1 VGFDIQ
7 YILRNLPLLL
17 EGLRLTL
24 IVSALGLLLAA
35 PIGLAAALMR
45 LRRGAAGRVVA
56 AYVEAFRNTPL
67 LIQLYVVYFGLP
79 LIGLAG
85 DPTVSGIVSLGLYHG
100 AFLTE
105 VFRAGL
111 QAVSARQ
118 LEAASALGMRHRLAM
133 RRIILPQAL
142 RLMLPA
148 LGNEFVLLV
157 KNSSLLST
165 IAIVDLTMA
174 GKLMAEQSGAVYEV
188 FFAIGL
194 MYLTVTT
201 TAALLLRRAEWRLQ
215 IAE

>member
-1 VGFDIQ
+1 MQKMSLSLPEFLRR
-7 YILRNLPLLL
+7 LRNL
-17 EGLRLTL
+17 
-24 IVSALGLLLAA
+24 
-35 PIGLAAALMR
+35 
-45 LRRGAAGRVVA
+45 
-56 AYVEAFRNTPL
+56 
-67 LIQLYVVYFGLP
+67 
-79 LIGLAG
+79 
-85 DPTVSGIVSLGLYHG
+85 SLGLYHG

-201 TAALLLRRAEWRLQ
+201 TVACRTPE
-215 IAE
+215 I

>member
-1 VGFDIQ
+1 MGFDIQ

-85 DPTVSGIVSLGLYHG
+85 DPTASGIVSLGLYHG